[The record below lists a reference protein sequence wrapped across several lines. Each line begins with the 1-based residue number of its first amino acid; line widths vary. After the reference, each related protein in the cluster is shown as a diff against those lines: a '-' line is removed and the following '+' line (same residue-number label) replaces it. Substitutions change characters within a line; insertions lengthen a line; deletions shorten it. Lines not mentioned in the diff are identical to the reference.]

1 MSNVIGYAQVEKIRV
16 LRVALLEAHRRAA
29 TTIKAGA
36 TWSQIEAEEE
46 QAAVILLQ
54 LKAILAPV
62 QRCRI
67 GHCGTPRWSAWV
79 EKSYSPS

>member
-36 TWSQIEAEEE
+36 TWSQIEAEEK
-46 QAAVILLQ
+46 QAAVILLE
-54 LKAILAPV
+54 LKAILAPP
-62 QRCRI
+62 
-67 GHCGTPRWSAWV
+67 T
-79 EKSYSPS
+79 E

>member
-1 MSNVIGYAQVEKIRV
+1 MSNIIGYAQVEKIRV

-46 QAAVILLQ
+46 QATQSGGVHVPHLL
-54 LKAILAPV
+54 
-62 QRCRI
+62 RCWNRSSKQSV
-67 GHCGTPRWSAWV
+67 SAAL
-79 EKSYSPS
+79 

>member
-16 LRVALLEAHRRAA
+16 LRVALLEAHRQAA
-29 TTIKAGA
+29 KTIKAGA

-54 LKAILAPV
+54 LKAILAP
-62 QRCRI
+62 
-67 GHCGTPRWSAWV
+67 PA
-79 EKSYSPS
+79 E